1 MLARLGAGLGAN
13 YWKLLGSSAVSNLAD
28 GVFYIALPLLAI
40 RLTDSPALI
49 AGLAFSQRLPW
60 LLFVL
65 IAGALADRFDRRRTM
80 MLVTLVR
87 AGIAA
92 FLGVG
97 VFLDVISPATPGLG
111 LVLLYAV
118 ALLLGVG
125 ETLFDTASQSMMP
138 NVVRRDQ
145 LATANGRL
153 YGVEIITNQFV
164 GPPLGGLLVAV
175 AMVSAFGVASV
186 GWLVAALFMLLI
198 AGSFRPVREGP
209 PTRIR
214 SDIAEGLRYLLGHR
228 LLRTL
233 ALMVGVMNLFSS
245 AAFAIFVLYAV
256 APGPMG
262 LSPPEFGVLLTSG
275 AVGSILGSI
284 YASRLVRRFGRARLL
299 VLAIM
304 LSALS
309 LGVPALTANPFV
321 VGGAFAVGGSAGV
334 VWNVI
339 TVSFRQGI
347 IPDRLLGRVN
357 SVYRLLAWGTMPLG
371 ALLGG
376 LLGEL
381 FGLPV
386 VFGVSGLA
394 ILLLLLAREV
404 LNDQALDAA
413 EKEAAESPEGRA
425 RQAADDQAA
434 RLATDTTTP
443 PAAPAT
449 APPA

>member
-1 MLARLGAGLGAN
+1 MLTRLGAGLGAN
-13 YWKLLGSSAVSNLAD
+13 YWKLWASSAVSNLAD
-28 GVFYIALPLLAI
+28 GVFYIALPLLAV

-65 IAGALADRFDRRRTM
+65 VAGALADRLDRRRTM
-80 MLVTLVR
+80 VLVTLLR
-87 AGIAA
+87 AGIAGLLA
-92 FLGVG
+92 GSVFLG
-97 VFLDVISPATPGLG
+97 FEN

-118 ALLLGVG
+118 GLLLGIG

-153 YGVEIITNQFV
+153 YAVEIITNQFV

-175 AMVSAFGVASV
+175 AMVSAFGLSAV
-186 GWLVAALFMLLI
+186 GWVVAALFLLLI

-209 PTRIR
+209 PQHIG

-233 ALMVGVMNLFSS
+233 AAMVGVMNLFSS

-262 LSPPEFGVLLTSG
+262 LSEPEFGVLLTSG
-275 AVGSILGSI
+275 ALGSTLGSV
-284 YASRLVRRFGRARLL
+284 YASRLVTRFGRARLL
-299 VLAIM
+299 VAAIVA
-304 LSALS
+304 SALS
-309 LGVPALTANPFV
+309 FAAPALTANPFA
-321 VGGAFAVGGSAGV
+321 VGAAFAIGGSAGV

-357 SVYRLLAWGTMPLG
+357 SVYRLLAWGTMPIG

-381 FGLPV
+381 FGIQV
-386 VFGVSGLA
+386 VFGVSAVA
-394 ILLLLLAREV
+394 ILLLLLARSV
-404 LNDQALDAA
+404 LSDRTLDAA
-413 EKEAAESPEGRA
+413 EREAEEETAAEAARK
-425 RQAADDQAA
+425 
-434 RLATDTTTP
+434 ATD
-443 PAAPAT
+443 AAPAPGAAVV
-449 APPA
+449 APPVD